1 METER
6 QASELFAMV
15 EILLTVSYLLD
26 LEASLL
32 PISLIF
38 LFARVAADLGT
49 FGKALL
55 DEGFSDDHLGIDP
68 SNLEEPFPHSSSLT
82 SEVVPISSVDREE
95 NTLV

>member
-6 QASELFAMV
+6 QASELSAIV
-15 EILLTVSYLLD
+15 EILLSYLPD

-55 DEGFSDDHLGIDP
+55 DEGFSDDHPEIDP
-68 SNLEEPFPHSSSLT
+68 SNLEEPFPRSSSLT
-82 SEVVPISSVDREE
+82 SKVVAISFVDREE
-95 NTLV
+95 NASV